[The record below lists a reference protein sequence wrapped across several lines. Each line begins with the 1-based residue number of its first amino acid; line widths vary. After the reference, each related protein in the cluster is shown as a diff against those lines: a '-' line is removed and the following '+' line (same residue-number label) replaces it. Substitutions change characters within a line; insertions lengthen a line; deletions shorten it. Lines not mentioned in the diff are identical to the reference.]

1 VQQRPRTRASLAS
14 LNAPALDRL
23 FAYGTLMTGFSRRPL
38 LGPTALLEGP
48 GRIQGSLYDFGEYP
62 GVVLDGA
69 GRVSGELY
77 RIPDLDAL
85 LPALDREEWYDPL
98 DADRSLYVR
107 RPVPVELDDAA
118 VREAWV
124 YVYNGPPGRGPRILS
139 GDWRGHRAAR
149 GSAAR

>member
-1 VQQRPRTRASLAS
+1 VQQRSPTRSALAS
-14 LNAPALDRL
+14 LNALALDRL

-38 LGPTALLEGP
+38 LEPTAVLEGP
-48 GRIQGSLYDFGEYP
+48 GRIQGSLYDFGDYP

-69 GRVSGELY
+69 GWVVGELY
-77 RIPDLDAL
+77 RLPDLAAR

-107 RPVPVELDDAA
+107 RPVAVQLDDAA